1 MSFVDASPPYTTHVN
16 TTYASAWSGGAP
28 VTYITTD
35 GLVFVYSPTTRMGEI
50 ERIERKGAYSGTK
63 LLEFVDTLARKF
75 RLTAVRLVDAAHI
88 ESKCLGLPVPPV
100 GDNDPPQLSLT
111 WFRAMCTG
119 QGWYELHGYV
129 AEDPEEHAAYR
140 RYVDR
145 MRAKSLRG
153 MMFAVLR
160 AESSDDRWQNHVR
173 ERFVQYAAELL
184 RESPMATFSDFVI
197 WMWRTHCEY
206 VAVFE
211 DYLFSAETGRAQR
224 DETLRSW
231 RIKLPSH
238 LIKRGV

>member
-1 MSFVDASPPYTTHVN
+1 
-16 TTYASAWSGGAP
+16 
-28 VTYITTD
+28 
-35 GLVFVYSPTTRMGEI
+35 MGEI
-50 ERIERKGAYSGTK
+50 EHIERKGAYSGTV
-63 LLEFVDTLARKF
+63 LLDFVDTLAREHH
-75 RLTAVRLVDAAHI
+75 LTAVRLVDAAHI
-88 ESKCLGLPVPPV
+88 EGKCQALPKPPV
-100 GDNDPPQLSLT
+100 GHDDPSQLSLT

-119 QGWYELHGYV
+119 QGWYEAHGYV

-145 MRAKSLRG
+145 MRAKSLRS

-160 AESSDDRWQNHVR
+160 AEPDKDRWQNHVR
-173 ERFVQYAAELL
+173 ERFVQYAADLL
-184 RESPMATFSDFVI
+184 RESPMATFSDFVA
-197 WMWRTHCEY
+197 WLWRTHCEY

-211 DYLFSAETGRAQR
+211 DYLFSAETGRAQS